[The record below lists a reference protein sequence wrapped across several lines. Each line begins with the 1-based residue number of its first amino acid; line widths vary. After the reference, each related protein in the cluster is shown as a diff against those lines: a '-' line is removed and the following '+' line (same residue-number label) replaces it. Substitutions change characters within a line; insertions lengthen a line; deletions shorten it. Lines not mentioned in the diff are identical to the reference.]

1 MQKIKNNCQVQ
12 LYYNN
17 MCYVIKKQK
26 KFFKIDMCCL
36 LRFTLSVNKR
46 FNEFSPRKIKRF
58 VTQMTIYP
66 IYFLQIAFCMLIK
79 LIF

>member
-17 MCYVIKKQK
+17 MSYDIKKT
-26 KFFKIDMCCL
+26 FFKIDMCCL

-46 FNEFSPRKIKRF
+46 LNEFSPRKIKQF
-58 VTQMTIYP
+58 VTQVTIYP
-66 IYFLQIAFCMLIK
+66 IYFLQIVFCMLIK
-79 LIF
+79 LLF